1 MPIDLDVA
9 PTSANQPLSKRD
21 EIDVLLAEYNRLSA
35 ETMMYIEQYS
45 PKFTVF
51 GAFVLSAFAFAFQ
64 HTDYQMIYAV
74 IPLFI
79 FLIGY
84 IQIAQVHIITAQAG
98 RIRNI
103 ESRISVLNGGV
114 YIMQWESKVAIK
126 LLYPPLINVQ
136 LKGPAKQRVRRPN
149 PIFMSV
155 VFVLIAMLPLL
166 AYSTWKAYR
175 FIPPRWNTAYVAL
188 IVVFFVGISLQAF
201 SFFTFGRITDDID
214 YEA

>member
-1 MPIDLDVA
+1 MPIEPAATATNAD
-9 PTSANQPLSKRD
+9 QPLSKRD
-21 EIDVLLAEYNRLSA
+21 EIDVLIVEYNRLSA

-64 HTDYQMIYAV
+64 HAEYQVVYAV

-84 IQIAQVHIITAQAG
+84 IQIAQVHIITAQGG
-98 RIRNI
+98 RVRNI
-103 ESRISVLNGGV
+103 ESRIKEINNGV
-114 YIMQWESKVAIK
+114 SIMEWESKVAMK
-126 LLYPPLINVQ
+126 LIYPPFVNVQ
-136 LKGPAKQRVRRPN
+136 LKGPAKRRVRRPN

-166 AYSTWKAYR
+166 AYSTWKAYC
-175 FIPPRWNTAYVAL
+175 FIPRGWNLAYVAL
-188 IVVFFVGISLQAF
+188 IVVFFIGISVQAF
-201 SFFTFGRITDDID
+201 SFFTFGRISDAID
-214 YEA
+214 YQA